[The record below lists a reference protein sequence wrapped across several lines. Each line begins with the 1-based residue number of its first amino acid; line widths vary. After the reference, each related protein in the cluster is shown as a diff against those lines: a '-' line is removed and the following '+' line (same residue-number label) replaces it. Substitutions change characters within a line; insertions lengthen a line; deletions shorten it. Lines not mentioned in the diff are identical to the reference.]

1 MEIEINTDA
10 LRNDSNNME
19 EQIKHVYNDMQS
31 LNDAVAQL
39 NSMWRGDAN
48 IAFNTVYRSDY
59 ENMQEACKAVDQLIS
74 CMRYAVKQY
83 NECDSKV
90 MTAIRTVKI

>member
-1 MEIEINTDA
+1 MDIEINTDA
-10 LRNDSNNME
+10 LRNDINNME
-19 EQIKHVYNDMQS
+19 DQIKNVYNDMQS
-31 LNDAVAQL
+31 LNDAVSLL

-59 ENMQEACKAVDQLIS
+59 ENMQEASKTVEQLIS

-90 MTAIRTVKI
+90 MTAIKAVRI